1 MSRYKAIV
9 TLLFLT
15 SFGSISASFDRPPVD
30 GMSIRR
36 IKRVYDDLAQLPTE
50 EQTLADVYRPREYT
64 QREVVLSVLRRNFLT
79 VILLISCL
87 FTVLIIIFKSAH
99 YSRTRI

>member
-50 EQTLADVYRPREYT
+50 EQTPAYVYRPREYT
-64 QREVVLSVLRRNFLT
+64 QREIVLSCPRRKFLT

-87 FTVLIIIFKSAH
+87 LTVLIIIFKSAH